1 MPAKSKAQF
10 GLMAMAL
17 HHPEKLR
24 KKNKG
29 VLSMGKGSLREY
41 VEGTDVSSLPKKVK
55 KGG

>member
-41 VEGTDVSSLPKKVK
+41 VEGTDVSSLPKRVK